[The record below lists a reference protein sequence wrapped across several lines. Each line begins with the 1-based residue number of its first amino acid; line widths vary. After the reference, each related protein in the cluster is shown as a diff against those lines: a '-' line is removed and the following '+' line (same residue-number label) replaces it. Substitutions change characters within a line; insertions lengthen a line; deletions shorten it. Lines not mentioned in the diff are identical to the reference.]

1 MQRLLLVED
10 DERLREMLAEYFSE
24 SGFQVDGVARGDQAI
39 DRILTTTPD
48 LVILDMMLPG
58 LNGIGV
64 LHAVRHRY
72 PGQILMMTARRGDLD
87 QVGGLEAGA
96 DDYVIKPCKPR
107 VLLARVRALMRRS
120 QRRAEP
126 KTPDDRLQRGQL
138 VVDRGLRKVLIN
150 GTPQAMTTT
159 EFELLWSL
167 ASRSGEV
174 VSRDVLFTE
183 VRGVP
188 YDGQDRSIDIHISRL
203 RKKLSRAGL
212 HHPSI
217 VAVRGEGYQ
226 LTRAEER

>member
-10 DERLREMLAEYFSE
+10 DDRLREMLAEYFLE
-24 SGFQVDGVARGDQAI
+24 SGFQVDGEPRGDHAVH
-39 DRILTTTPD
+39 RILTTVPD

-58 LNGIGV
+58 LDGVGV
-64 LHAVRHRY
+64 LHAVRHQY
-72 PGQILMMTARRGDLD
+72 NGPILMMTARRGDLD

-96 DDYVIKPCKPR
+96 DDYVVKPCKPR
-107 VLLARVRALMRRS
+107 VLLARVRALL
-120 QRRAEP
+120 RRAQRVEAE
-126 KTPDDRLQRGQL
+126 TPGDRLQRGQL
-138 VVDRGLRKVLIN
+138 VIDRGLRKVLIN
-150 GTPQAMTTT
+150 GTPQAMTTA

-203 RKKLSRAGL
+203 RKKMSRAGL
-212 HHPSI
+212 HHPTI

-226 LTRAEER
+226 LTRAEEG